1 MTDKQIVDIVLAFE
15 GGFVDHPADRGG
27 PTNFGITTSALG
39 RWRKLGRDATPEEVQ
54 SMTLTEAR
62 AIYQEWHIRAPGF
75 NCTKSDK
82 LRLMLVDAGVL
93 HGVSR
98 AVRWLQEELGVVAD
112 GVLGPQ
118 SRQALDALDVSAQD
132 RLARKVLGRRLKAVA
147 DIVVK
152 DQSQLAFLRGW
163 IARAVELLNYV

>member
-1 MTDKQIVDIVLAFE
+1 MTDKQIIDIVLAFE

-27 PTNFGITTSALG
+27 PTKFGITAAALG
-39 RWRKLGRDATPEEVQ
+39 RWRNLGRDATPAEIQ
-54 SMTLTEAR
+54 ALTVPEAR
-62 AIYQEWHIRAPGF
+62 AIYREWYILNPGF
-75 NCTKSDK
+75 NYSKSDK

-98 AVRWLQEELGVVAD
+98 AVRWLQEELGVVVD
-112 GVLGPQ
+112 GVFGPI
-118 SRQALDALDVSAQD
+118 SRQALDALDVSVQD
-132 RLARKVLGRRLKAVA
+132 RLARKILGHRLKAFA

-152 DQSQLAFLRGW
+152 DHDQLVFLRGW

>member
-1 MTDKQIVDIVLAFE
+1 
-15 GGFVDHPADRGG
+15 
-27 PTNFGITTSALG
+27 
-39 RWRKLGRDATPEEVQ
+39 
-54 SMTLTEAR
+54 MTLTEAR
-62 AIYQEWHIRAPGF
+62 AIYQEWYIRNPGF
-75 NCTKSDK
+75 NYTKSDK

-93 HGVSR
+93 HGVGR

-112 GVLGPQ
+112 GVLGPKSLQ
-118 SRQALDALDVSAQD
+118 VLDALDVSAQD